1 MHSRKKEYYA
11 TLDVGGTL
19 IKAALLNSEYE
30 VIANSYSITPI
41 DSNGPSEKV
50 INTITSVLEEKFY
63 KARALGEVR
72 GIGLCFPEFSDYK
85 KGIIAVMKDKFQNSA
100 GINLRDEIIKKLG
113 LSPNFLIVFEED
125 SIAFLK
131 GEVHLG
137 NADDFN
143 RIIGLT
149 LGTGLGSAFMD
160 GGKIVR
166 NAPGVPP
173 NGELGYLPYK
183 GGIIED
189 IISSKGITSVYKR
202 YTGIT
207 EKDVRSIALRAKK
220 GDINGIQTFVEFGQ
234 TAGHLLK
241 PYVKDFNTEC
251 IIIGGQIAKS
261 FELFAVP
268 LKKELS
274 SISSLKE
281 ILQAES
287 IDFSPFY
294 GLLNLIN
301 DIL

>member
-1 MHSRKKEYYA
+1 
-11 TLDVGGTL
+11 
-19 IKAALLNSEYE
+19 
-30 VIANSYSITPI
+30 
-41 DSNGPSEKV
+41 
-50 INTITSVLEEKFY
+50 
-63 KARALGEVR
+63 
-72 GIGLCFPEFSDYK
+72 
-85 KGIIAVMKDKFQNSA
+85 
-100 GINLRDEIIKKLG
+100 
-113 LSPNFLIVFEED
+113 
-125 SIAFLK
+125 
-131 GEVHLG
+131 
-137 NADDFN
+137 
-143 RIIGLT
+143 
-149 LGTGLGSAFMD
+149 LGSAFMD